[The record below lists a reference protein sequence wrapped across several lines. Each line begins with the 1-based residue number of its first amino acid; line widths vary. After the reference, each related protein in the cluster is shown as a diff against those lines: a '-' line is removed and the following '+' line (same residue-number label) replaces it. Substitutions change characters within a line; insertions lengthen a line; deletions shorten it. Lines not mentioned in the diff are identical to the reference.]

1 LNTFPQRHP
10 YEEKHKNINFCA
22 CFSTKPSRKSSTMTK
37 ANKQGKRKDPPPSR
51 EVDNNWLTSLI
62 KQSGPAADVP
72 SKAER
77 IEKRQAKKRRRDERL
92 HSSQQPEAT
101 PALLQQ
107 RRFQTDERLKKD
119 TIQSTSK
126 KLKSLAKFMQ
136 TCVAKFEI
144 KKRNMYVSNEPKGK
158 AVVWKKWTP
167 DTVQPRKRDY
177 GGLGIARPSMF
188 LALSDPSF
196 MPKLEQEFQEHI
208 PGFFGKQRTKAM
220 KKQLDGNMLWRQLAE
235 KRHAKV
241 NGRKLSEMTPD
252 ERVEA
257 MIAAGHL

>member
-1 LNTFPQRHP
+1 MFFLNIKNELTLRLPEPLSQNKTTMSKATKQR
-10 YEEKHKNINFCA
+10 
-22 CFSTKPSRKSSTMTK
+22 
-37 ANKQGKRKDPPPSR
+37 KRKDAPPPR
-51 EVDNNWLTSLI
+51 AVDNNWLTSLI
-62 KQSGPAADVP
+62 QQSGPAADVP

-77 IEKRQAKKRRRDERL
+77 IQKRQAKKRRREER
-92 HSSQQPEAT
+92 QQHHEAT
-101 PALLQQ
+101 PSFLQE
-107 RRFQTDERLKKD
+107 RRRVEADERSNKN
-119 TIQSTSK
+119 TSQSTSK
-126 KLKSLAKFMQ
+126 KLKSLAKCMQ
-136 TCVAKFEI
+136 TCVADFEI
-144 KKRNMYVSNEPKGK
+144 KKRNMYVSKEPKGK

-167 DTVQPRKRDY
+167 ETVQPRKRDY

-235 KRHAKV
+235 KRYAKV
-241 NGRKLSEMTPD
+241 NGRKLSDMTPD

-257 MIAAGHL
+257 LIAAGHL